1 VSYICVCLCVCARAR
16 TTIQRANT
24 SGIGVRRSRRVWYF
38 QDCTPMADS
47 EPHTCG
53 LVCNT
58 LAAAGGAGG
67 SSWAY
72 TFNQWDNHSA
82 VIDPITKAVTAL
94 PGNIKLLSH
103 EWELAMMND
112 IRQRDGGQY
121 DECLPTYH
129 T

>member
-1 VSYICVCLCVCARAR
+1 M
-16 TTIQRANT
+16 T
-24 SGIGVRRSRRVWYF
+24 
-38 QDCTPMADS
+38 
-47 EPHTCG
+47 
-53 LVCNT
+53 LVT
-58 LAAAGGAGG
+58 LAAADGAGG

-82 VIDPITKAVTAL
+82 VIDPITKAATAL

-121 DECLPTYH
+121 DECLPITHRAHIHVICIVTNMYQYQPVTLH
-129 T
+129 VTVIFN